1 MLKRLVLKRL
11 MPLALYFAMLLCFA
25 MLGGTASVWAQD
37 ASQKPFTF
45 TAIPDQDTARLQ
57 LRFGKVAQYLSET
70 LGVKVNYV
78 PVKSYSASVAAF
90 KNNEVQLAWFGGLSG
105 VQARFSTP
113 GARAIA
119 QGLEDPDFVT
129 YFIAHTSTGL
139 TPSAGFP
146 HGIEGL
152 TFTFGSKGS
161 TSGRLMPE
169 FFIRAALNKTPR
181 EAFKRVGYSG
191 DHSKTLA
198 LVQSG
203 SYQAG
208 ALNYK
213 VWENEVKA
221 GKVDESKVQVI
232 WRTPGYPDYNWT
244 IRGDVDQTW
253 GEGFGDKVQKAL
265 LDMNDPELLDAFPRK
280 SFIEADNSMYQPIL
294 DTAREIGILQK

>member
-1 MLKRLVLKRL
+1 MLKRFLI
-11 MPLALYFAMLLCFA
+11 LALSLAVFGSTSYVL
-25 MLGGTASVWAQD
+25 AQD
-37 ASQKPFTF
+37 KSKPFIF
-45 TAIPDQDTARLQ
+45 TAIPDQDTTRLQ
-57 LRFGKVAQYLSET
+57 KRFGKVAQYLSDT
-70 LGVKVNYV
+70 LGVTVNYI

-105 VQARFSTP
+105 VQARFAVP
-113 GARAIA
+113 GATAIA
-119 QGLEDPDFVT
+119 QGEEDPDFIT

-146 HGIEGL
+146 HGIEDM

-169 FFIRAALNKTPR
+169 FFIRAALGKTPR
-181 EAFKRVGYSG
+181 EAFRRVGFSG

-203 SYQAG
+203 SYQVG

-244 IRGDVDQTW
+244 IRGDVDETW
-253 GEGFGDKVQKAL
+253 GEGFIGKVQQAL
-265 LDMNDPELLDAFPRK
+265 LDMNDPELLASFPRK
-280 SFIEADNSMYQPIL
+280 RFIKADNSMYQPIL